1 MSRLETLRRS
11 PEGGQDG
18 LAIQAASFILPD
30 DIELRLD
37 ALAKAT
43 GRTKTFYARQAIL
56 QHIED
61 LEDIYLAESRLEAL
75 RAGRT
80 KTTSLDDV
88 EKELGLAD

>member
-1 MSRLETLRRS
+1 M
-11 PEGGQDG
+11 
-18 LAIQAASFILPD
+18 LAIRLPD

>member
-1 MSRLETLRRS
+1 M
-11 PEGGQDG
+11 
-18 LAIQAASFILPD
+18 LAIRLPD

-88 EKELGLAD
+88 EKELGLPD

>member
-1 MSRLETLRRS
+1 MYINARS
-11 PEGGQDG
+11 EAM
-18 LAIQAASFILPD
+18 LAIRLPD
-30 DIELRLD
+30 DIELRLE

-80 KTTSLDDV
+80 KTTSLDHV

>member
-1 MSRLETLRRS
+1 M
-11 PEGGQDG
+11 
-18 LAIQAASFILPD
+18 LAIRLPD
-30 DIELRLD
+30 DIELRLE

>member
-1 MSRLETLRRS
+1 M
-11 PEGGQDG
+11 
-18 LAIQAASFILPD
+18 LAIRLPD
-30 DIELRLD
+30 DIELRLE

-56 QHIED
+56 QHIEG

>member
-1 MSRLETLRRS
+1 MYINARS
-11 PEGGQDG
+11 EAM
-18 LAIQAASFILPD
+18 LAIRLPD
-30 DIELRLD
+30 DIELRLE

>member
-1 MSRLETLRRS
+1 MYINARS
-11 PEGGQDG
+11 ESM
-18 LAIQAASFILPD
+18 LAIRLPD